1 MNIISLDTLKLD
13 RTISMESKAIE
24 TESENL
30 INKAKKF
37 NKLKM

>member
-1 MNIISLDTLKLD
+1 MNVIAIDTLNLEKPIL
-13 RTISMESKAIE
+13 MESKAIE
-24 TESENL
+24 TEADNL